1 MAGDGI
7 AGPLPAGAV
16 SPEQWLEQTAGEAA
30 SESHKPSVQPAAVAA
45 GAGSQR
51 TRKQQRISKHRKNS
65 QAAGMGREPAQQAE
79 ALRRSE
85 AAAAALLLEEEIA
98 SNQKQIAQLQKQR
111 KAEAWKA
118 KAAKKTAQMCV
129 ATEGQPLQQSSWHKR
144 SKSQPSRM
152 HVRA

>member
-7 AGPLPAGAV
+7 ARPLPAGAV

-45 GAGSQR
+45 GAGPQR

-129 ATEGQPLQQSSWHKR
+129 ALRVSHF
-144 SKSQPSRM
+144 SKAVGTRGA
-152 HVRA
+152 RASPAGCT